1 MAKGY
6 PGSYIKDMEIKNL
19 NKSNF
24 KYNSNVIHAGT
35 KIKKNKIVSIGV
47 GF

>member
-1 MAKGY
+1 MYDIVLCAKGY

-24 KYNSNVIHAGT
+24 
-35 KIKKNKIVSIGV
+35 SIT
-47 GF
+47 